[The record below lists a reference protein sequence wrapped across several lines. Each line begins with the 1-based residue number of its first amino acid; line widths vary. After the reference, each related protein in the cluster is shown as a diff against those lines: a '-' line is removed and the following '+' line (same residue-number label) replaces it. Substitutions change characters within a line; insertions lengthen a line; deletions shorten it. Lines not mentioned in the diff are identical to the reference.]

1 MTLVN
6 IIENGGEGASSGQ
19 AYSDGETFPWVG
31 LTSPNTGT
39 TCSSGCQNTGGT
51 QTKIGPLPSTTITKP
66 CTCCSLPENSMVL
79 QMRPLSATCKSI
91 WPSFI
96 DYKMVIQPQHPIP
109 ELITV

>member
-1 MTLVN
+1 MMILVRM
-6 IIENGGEGASSGQ
+6 IDMVVKELLQWSSI
-19 AYSDGETFPWVG
+19 STHVGETFPWVG

-51 QTKIGPLPSTTITKP
+51 QTKIGPIASTTITKP

-79 QMRPLSATCKSI
+79 QMRPLSATCKSV

-96 DYKMVIQPQHPIP
+96 DYNGTFSYNIKSRS
-109 ELITV
+109 